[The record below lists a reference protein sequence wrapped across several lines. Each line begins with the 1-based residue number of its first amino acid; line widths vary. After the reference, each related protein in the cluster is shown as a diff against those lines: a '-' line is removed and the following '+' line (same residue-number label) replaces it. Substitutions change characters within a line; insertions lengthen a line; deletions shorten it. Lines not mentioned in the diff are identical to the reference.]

1 MAFLIR
7 GGLILAIVC
16 HSTWAYAAPF
26 PQGKPNIFFS
36 KKYQRQKYQFR
47 FFSGVNFREIAP
59 LISPNCDKW
68 KAIQIDTTTTE
79 I

>member
-26 PQGKPNIFFS
+26 PQGKPNNFFF
-36 KKYQRQKYQFR
+36 KKKKKVNVKNISSGFFR
-47 FFSGVNFREIAP
+47 ASILEK
-59 LISPNCDKW
+59 LLH
-68 KAIQIDTTTTE
+68 
-79 I
+79 

>member
-36 KKYQRQKYQFR
+36 KKKINVKNISSGFFR
-47 FFSGVNFREIAP
+47 ASILEK
-59 LISPNCDKW
+59 LLH
-68 KAIQIDTTTTE
+68 
-79 I
+79 

>member
-26 PQGKPNIFFS
+26 PQGKPNNFFFKKKKKKSTS
-36 KKYQRQKYQFR
+36 KISVQVFFGRQF
-47 FFSGVNFREIAP
+47 
-59 LISPNCDKW
+59 
-68 KAIQIDTTTTE
+68 
-79 I
+79 

>member
-26 PQGKPNIFFS
+26 PQGKPNNLKKKKINVKNISSGFFRAS
-36 KKYQRQKYQFR
+36 ILEK
-47 FFSGVNFREIAP
+47 
-59 LISPNCDKW
+59 LLH
-68 KAIQIDTTTTE
+68 
-79 I
+79 

>member
-26 PQGKPNIFFS
+26 PQGKPNNLKNKKINVKNISSGFFRAS
-36 KKYQRQKYQFR
+36 ILEKLLY
-47 FFSGVNFREIAP
+47 
-59 LISPNCDKW
+59 
-68 KAIQIDTTTTE
+68 
-79 I
+79 

>member
-26 PQGKPNIFFS
+26 PQGKPNNFFS
-36 KKYQRQKYQFR
+36 KKKRKENQRQKYQFR
-47 FFSGVNFREIAP
+47 FFSGGNFREIAS
-59 LISPNCDKW
+59 LISPNCDK
-68 KAIQIDTTTTE
+68 
-79 I
+79 

>member
-36 KKYQRQKYQFR
+36 TSKISVQV
-47 FFSGVNFREIAP
+47 FFGVNFREIAP
-59 LISPNCDKW
+59 LISPNCDK
-68 KAIQIDTTTTE
+68 
-79 I
+79 

>member
-26 PQGKPNIFFS
+26 PQGKPNFFS
-36 KKYQRQKYQFR
+36 KKFLVKNISSG
-47 FFSGVNFREIAP
+47 FFGVNFNETAP
-59 LISPNCDKW
+59 
-68 KAIQIDTTTTE
+68 
-79 I
+79 